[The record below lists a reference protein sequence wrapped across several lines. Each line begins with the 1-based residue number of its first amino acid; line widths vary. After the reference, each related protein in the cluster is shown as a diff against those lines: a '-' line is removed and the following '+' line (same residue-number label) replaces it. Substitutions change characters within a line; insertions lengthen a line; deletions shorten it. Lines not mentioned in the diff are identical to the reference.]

1 MFKNLIQILGLGG
14 HGAPYLKGR
23 QHEVLLV
30 QNIFAEVFFYWFL
43 HLVSS
48 GSLGQLLAFT
58 DNQPSFLTCLLFR
71 FPLIELLIPLLLF
84 DNWNYIMI
92 LVLWIR
98 EFLRLFVAFL
108 VIITTTFRL
117 EMILLRTVF
126 VEASR
131 PER

>member
-1 MFKNLIQILGLGG
+1 MRIWHIQQGQLQNVQKSNISQLQILGLGG

-84 DNWNYIMI
+84 DYWNYIMI
-92 LVLWIR
+92 LVLLNKGI
-98 EFLRLFVAFL
+98 FKAFCS
-108 VIITTTFRL
+108 F
-117 EMILLRTVF
+117 F
-126 VEASR
+126 DDHNHNFSS
-131 PER
+131 